1 MCFQSPWRALHM
13 RCLLFCFNWNDIC
26 SSLAFFTLTSL
37 SLWYVFNMSAH
48 KYCGSSQVL
57 HLLANLGNDEN
68 VDKSINAK
76 LVRSQSMEYEL
87 LKPPRRTFL
96 NCSNNHQ
103 SNDKTTA
110 TNDKKRRQIIVY
122 NLPSSV
128 AEYVSSHCQ
137 EEVAYVKSQIY
148 HSQLTH
154 GGADR
159 RRIIIITYNPNTD
172 SFLGIS
178 EQNTDENDID
188 YARRR
193 AAYCGDERGNGS
205 NCHIM
210 TSSSSSSSSET
221 LAALIELERSV
232 MTELMIHPTSSS
244 SSRKDVVVVVGNG
257 GREHAIAVSLAKS
270 PYISEV
276 ICYPGNGGTM
286 AEGGKIRNAE
296 SAIITSPLLLLM
308 NNESII
314 EYVKK
319 VNPNM
324 VVIGPEQPLVHG
336 IVDEL
341 QFQCPNVRVF
351 GPSKAGAQLEASK
364 AHAKDFL
371 RECNIPTAKYR
382 NFTCP
387 REAVA
392 YVTSLDITNDRQVIK
407 ASGLAAGKGVL
418 LPITPDETIAAIHEI
433 MSDKSFGSAGDTCVI
448 ESYMTGPEASCLAF
462 CDGKTAKLMPAAQD
476 HKRALDGD
484 LGLNTGGMGAY
495 APAPCVTPELHR
507 EIERMCITTV
517 EKMAERGTPYVG
529 ILYAGMM

>member
-1 MCFQSPWRALHM
+1 M
-13 RCLLFCFNWNDIC
+13 I
-26 SSLAFFTLTSL
+26 LTM
-37 SLWYVFNMSAH
+37 YDFNMSAR
-48 KYCGSSQVL
+48 KYCGTSQVL
-57 HLLANLGNDEN
+57 HLLANLSNDEN
-68 VDKSINAK
+68 FEKSINAK

-87 LKPPRRTFL
+87 LKPPHRTFL

-103 SNDKTTA
+103 SNDKTT
-110 TNDKKRRQIIVY
+110 TTTTTTRKYKKRRQIIIY

-148 HSQLTH
+148 HSQLTL
-154 GGADR
+154 GGADYCR
-159 RRIIIITYNPNTD
+159 HIVIITYNPKTD

-178 EQNTDENDID
+178 ERRTDENDID
-188 YARRR
+188 YARRA
-193 AAYCGDERGNGS
+193 AAYCGDERGNSSS
-205 NCHIM
+205 NCYIM
-210 TSSSSSSSSET
+210 TSSSSTSET

-232 MTELMIHPTSSS
+232 MTELMIRPTSSS
-244 SSRKDVVVVVGNG
+244 SSRKDVVIVVGNG

-296 SAIITSPLLLLM
+296 SSTIITSPLLLM

-324 VVIGPEQPLVHG
+324 VVIGPEQPLVDG
-336 IVDEL
+336 IVDEM
-341 QFQCPNVRVF
+341 QFQCPNVLVF
-351 GPSKAGAQLEASK
+351 GPSKAGARLEASK
-364 AHAKDFL
+364 AYTKDFL
-371 RECNIPTAKYR
+371 REYNIPTAKYR

-387 REAVA
+387 QEAIA

-418 LPITPDETIAAIHEI
+418 LPITLDETIAAIREI

>member
-1 MCFQSPWRALHM
+1 MILTT
-13 RCLLFCFNWNDIC
+13 CLR
-26 SSLAFFTLTSL
+26 T
-37 SLWYVFNMSAH
+37 H
-48 KYCGSSQVL
+48 KYCGTQVL

-87 LKPPRRTFL
+87 LKPPHRTFL
-96 NCSNNHQ
+96 NCNSNNHQ
-103 SNDKTTA
+103 SNDKTT
-110 TNDKKRRQIIVY
+110 TTTTTNNDKKRRRIIVY

-137 EEVAYVKSQIY
+137 EEAAYVKSKIY
-148 HSQLTH
+148 HSQLTLE
-154 GGADR
+154 GGAD
-159 RRIIIITYNPNTD
+159 IITYNPNTD
-172 SFLGIS
+172 SFLGLS
-178 EQNTDENDID
+178 EQQRADENDVD
-188 YARRR
+188 YARR
-193 AAYCGDERGNGS
+193 AANCRGGDERGNGS
-205 NCHIM
+205 SSSNRHIM

-221 LAALIELERSV
+221 LAALIELEGSV
-232 MTELMIHPTSSS
+232 MAELMIPRPTASSS
-244 SSRKDVVVVVGNG
+244 TRRDVVVVVGNG

-270 PYISEV
+270 PRISEV

-296 SAIITSPLLLLM
+296 SAITTSSPLSLLM
-308 NNESII
+308 NDNESII

-324 VVIGPEQPLVHG
+324 VVIGPERPLVDG

-341 QFQCPNVRVF
+341 NIQCPNVRVF
-351 GPSKAGAQLEASK
+351 GPSKAGARLEASK
-364 AHAKDFL
+364 AYTKDFL
-371 RECNIPTAKYR
+371 REYNIPTSKYR

-387 REAVA
+387 QEAIA
-392 YVTSLDITNDRQVIK
+392 YVTSLDIANDRQVVK

-418 LPITPDETIAAIHEI
+418 LPITLDETIAAIREI

-484 LGLNTGGMGAY
+484 SGLNTGGMGAY

>member
-1 MCFQSPWRALHM
+1 
-13 RCLLFCFNWNDIC
+13 
-26 SSLAFFTLTSL
+26 
-37 SLWYVFNMSAH
+37 
-48 KYCGSSQVL
+48 
-57 HLLANLGNDEN
+57 
-68 VDKSINAK
+68 
-76 LVRSQSMEYEL
+76 
-87 LKPPRRTFL
+87 
-96 NCSNNHQ
+96 
-103 SNDKTTA
+103 
-110 TNDKKRRQIIVY
+110 
-122 NLPSSV
+122 
-128 AEYVSSHCQ
+128 
-137 EEVAYVKSQIY
+137 
-148 HSQLTH
+148 
-154 GGADR
+154 
-159 RRIIIITYNPNTD
+159 
-172 SFLGIS
+172 
-178 EQNTDENDID
+178 
-188 YARRR
+188 
-193 AAYCGDERGNGS
+193 
-205 NCHIM
+205 
-210 TSSSSSSSSET
+210 
-221 LAALIELERSV
+221 
-232 MTELMIHPTSSS
+232 
-244 SSRKDVVVVVGNG
+244 
-257 GREHAIAVSLAKS
+257 
-270 PYISEV
+270 
-276 ICYPGNGGTM
+276 M

-296 SAIITSPLLLLM
+296 STIITSPLSLLM

-324 VVIGPEQPLVHG
+324 VVIGPEQPLVDG

-351 GPSKAGAQLEASK
+351 GPSKAGARLEASK
-364 AHAKDFL
+364 AYTKDFL
-371 RECNIPTAKYR
+371 REYNIPTAKYR

-387 REAVA
+387 QEAIA
-392 YVTSLDITNDRQVIK
+392 YVTSLDIANDRQVIK

-418 LPITPDETIAAIHEI
+418 LPITLDETIAAIREI

>member
-1 MCFQSPWRALHM
+1 
-13 RCLLFCFNWNDIC
+13 
-26 SSLAFFTLTSL
+26 
-37 SLWYVFNMSAH
+37 
-48 KYCGSSQVL
+48 
-57 HLLANLGNDEN
+57 
-68 VDKSINAK
+68 
-76 LVRSQSMEYEL
+76 MEYEL
-87 LKPPRRTFL
+87 LKPPHRTFL
-96 NCSNNHQ
+96 NCSSNNHQ
-103 SNDKTTA
+103 SNDKTTTTA

-128 AEYVSSHCQ
+128 AEYASSHCQ
-137 EEVAYVKSQIY
+137 EEAAYVKSQIY
-148 HSQLTH
+148 HSQLTL
-154 GGADR
+154 GGADYCR
-159 RRIIIITYNPNTD
+159 HIIIIITYNPNTD

-178 EQNTDENDID
+178 ERRTDENDID
-188 YARRR
+188 YARRA
-193 AAYCGDERGNGS
+193 AAYCGDERRNSSS

-210 TSSSSSSSSET
+210 TSSSSSET

-232 MTELMIHPTSSS
+232 LAELMIRPTNSS
-244 SSRKDVVVVVGNG
+244 SSRKDVVIVVGNG

-296 SAIITSPLLLLM
+296 STIITSPLSLLM

-324 VVIGPEQPLVHG
+324 VVIGPEQPLVDG

-351 GPSKAGAQLEASK
+351 GPSKAGARLEASK
-364 AHAKDFL
+364 AYTKDFL
-371 RECNIPTAKYR
+371 REHNIPTAKYR

-387 REAVA
+387 QEAIA
-392 YVTSLDITNDRQVIK
+392 YVTSLDIANDRQVIK

-418 LPITPDETIAAIHEI
+418 LPITLDETIAAIREI